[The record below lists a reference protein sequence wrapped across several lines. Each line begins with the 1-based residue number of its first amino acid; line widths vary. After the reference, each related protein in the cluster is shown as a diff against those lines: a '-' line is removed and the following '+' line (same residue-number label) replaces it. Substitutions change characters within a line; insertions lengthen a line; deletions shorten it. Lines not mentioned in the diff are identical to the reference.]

1 MRRQNLIER
10 LGAVVHG
17 EADVT
22 HEPVGLRLRH
32 VVPHVVLVELD
43 RARATQVVQQV
54 VVDVVDPQPLKGGGQ
69 ARLGL
74 LLAGAGPGQALRGQG
89 IGVAR
94 VAFHER
100 LAQSRLRGAVVVD
113 EGGVHIGAALGD
125 ELVHHGLQLLDVD
138 GRHIIGISQGQAHG
152 TEAELRHAVVR
163 CGHEFS
169 SQSLIRRIVK
179 IGVGSKSR
187 SPATTTIA

>member
-1 MRRQNLIER
+1 M
-10 LGAVVHG
+10 
-17 EADVT
+17 
-22 HEPVGLRLRH
+22 
-32 VVPHVVLVELD
+32 
-43 RARATQVVQQV
+43 
-54 VVDVVDPQPLKGGGQ
+54 
-69 ARLGL
+69 
-74 LLAGAGPGQALRGQG
+74 
-89 IGVAR
+89 
-94 VAFHER
+94 
-100 LAQSRLRGAVVVD
+100 VD

-152 TEAELRHAVVR
+152 AEAELRHAVAG

-169 SQSLIRRIVK
+169 SHSLMRRMIK